1 MNKVENLLA
10 KQGNIKQE
18 SKESLGE
25 YFSLRKKEQDVQ
37 KFTS

>member
-1 MNKVENLLA
+1 MNKVENSFA

-25 YFSLRKKEQDVQ
+25 YFSLREKEQDVQ
-37 KFTS
+37 KFS